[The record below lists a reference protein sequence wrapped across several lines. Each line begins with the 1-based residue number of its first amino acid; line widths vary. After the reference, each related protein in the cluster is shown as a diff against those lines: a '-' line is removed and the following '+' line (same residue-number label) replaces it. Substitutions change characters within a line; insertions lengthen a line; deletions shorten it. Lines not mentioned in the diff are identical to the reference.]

1 MLNEWSLNPETL
13 TVQSFKDVSSKS
25 SSDFKKSL
33 RGVGD
38 VSQGYHQLVLKPE
51 NRPFDRVLLE
61 TLIHEVHEFSR
72 FVFGGCY
79 CPFCAQFIQQTHA
92 ENLRTKHPLAV
103 KAIRNNYFMDDLM
116 PQVPTVEIAQDTRAA
131 HANSLR
137 NSAGWQVFSYEN
149 GCQTEQKF

>member
-38 VSQGYHQLVLKPE
+38 VSQGYYQLVLKPE

-61 TLIHEVHEFSR
+61 TVIHEVHEFSR
-72 FVFGGCY
+72 LVFGGCY
-79 CPFCAQFIQQTHA
+79 CPFCAQFI
-92 ENLRTKHPLAV
+92 
-103 KAIRNNYFMDDLM
+103 
-116 PQVPTVEIAQDTRAA
+116 
-131 HANSLR
+131 
-137 NSAGWQVFSYEN
+137 
-149 GCQTEQKF
+149 